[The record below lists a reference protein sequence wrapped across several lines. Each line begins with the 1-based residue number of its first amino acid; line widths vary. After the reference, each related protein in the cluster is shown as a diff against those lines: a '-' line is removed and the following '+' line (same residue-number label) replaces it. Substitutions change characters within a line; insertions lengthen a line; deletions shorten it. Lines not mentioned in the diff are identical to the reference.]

1 MSCLLISSQQLTSIL
16 QQEMA
21 ACHFCLEL
29 LSDFNTIVDQIK
41 LIIRLITLTLQ
52 QDRTRE
58 TNERLQML
66 RSHLVEQNE
75 NIRSGAAAL
84 KRDAI

>member
-1 MSCLLISSQQLTSIL
+1 
-16 QQEMA
+16 MA
-21 ACHFCLEL
+21 ACHFCHEL

-75 NIRSGAAAL
+75 NMDNILFVLAVRCDICGNAY
-84 KRDAI
+84 